1 MRLASSSALAWLAAS
16 RQSEIAG
23 LQQLLQAGRLTGE
36 ISQLIHVLQRERG
49 ASNIWLCSQG
59 QLFGDELPQRGRDVG
74 RSLQSVLALLPPLP
88 AADSPR
94 AGNSRLFSRI
104 AAALCALEALDALRQ
119 SVRLLA
125 VSHAT
130 AMSTFNNAI
139 AQLLNLVFEMVDTAS
154 DPGVSRALLAMF
166 SFMHAKELAGQER
179 AIGSAGF
186 AAGEFTPAQSQQI
199 VALIEAQERCF
210 SYFEQFADANS
221 LQCWHGLGGAE
232 GEMERLRRIACT
244 GSRPDQQGAAMAL
257 HWYQRLTRRIDG
269 LKTVEDQLAVALM
282 QRCRQSIAEAGAP
295 LSAAELQLRVPQA
308 QAAPAFSL
316 VLAGEAWQGAQQ
328 PPLEAGGLTPKLGR
342 SVLEL
347 VQQQSK
353 RLQDQDDQ
361 LAAMRASIEERKQV
375 DRAKLLLMRLQ
386 GYSEDQAFQTLRK
399 MAMNQ
404 NKRIGEIAAALLA
417 VAPAFGEGQG

>member
-1 MRLASSSALAWLAAS
+1 MSLASSSALAWLAAS

-49 ASNIWLCSQG
+49 ASNIWICSQG

-74 RSLQSVLALLPPLP
+74 RCLQNVLALLPPLP

-104 AAALCALEALDALRQ
+104 AAALCALEALDPLRQ

-179 AIGSAGF
+179 ATGSAGF

-199 VALIEAQERCF
+199 IALIEAQERCF
-210 SYFEQFADANS
+210 SYFEQFADAAS
-221 LQCWHGLGGAE
+221 LQCWHGLAGAE

-282 QRCRQSIAEAGAP
+282 QRCRQSIAEAEAP

-308 QAAPAFSL
+308 QGAPAFSL
-316 VLAGEAWQGAQQ
+316 VLAGETWQDAQQ
-328 PPLEAGGLTPKLGR
+328 PPLAAGGLTPKLGR

-347 VQQQSK
+347 IQQQSK

-417 VAPAFGEGQG
+417 VAPAFGEG

>member
-104 AAALCALEALDALRQ
+104 AAALCALEALDALRH

-139 AQLLNLVFEMVDTAS
+139 GQLLNLVFEMVDTAS

-186 AAGEFTPAQSQQI
+186 AAGEFTPAQSQQM

-244 GSRPDQQGAAMAL
+244 GSRPDRQGAAMAL

-316 VLAGEAWQGAQQ
+316 VLAGETWQGAQQ
-328 PPLEAGGLTPKLGR
+328 APLAADGLTPKLGR

-347 VQQQSK
+347 IQQQSK

-386 GYSEDQAFQTLRK
+386 GYSEDRAFQTLRK

-417 VAPAFGEGQG
+417 VAPAFGEGQE